1 MKYCVSAMQE
11 YAKLKC
17 QELLEIVSEKAKTV
31 SVGSE
36 FNSWEEV
43 DTHSILNA
51 VDLES
56 FCK

>member
-1 MKYCVSAMQE
+1 MQE